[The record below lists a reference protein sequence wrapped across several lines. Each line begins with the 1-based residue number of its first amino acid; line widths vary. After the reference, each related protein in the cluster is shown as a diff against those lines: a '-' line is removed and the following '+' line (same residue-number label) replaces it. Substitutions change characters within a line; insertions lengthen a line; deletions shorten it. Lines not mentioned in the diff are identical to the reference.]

1 MSYGETQDTVSFG
14 LRGGWRKGLW
24 GDDLGF
30 HPPIEPPEGLSAQ
43 QKRRPR
49 PIAPESSF
57 PYYICLSTHHP
68 LTQEMVRS
76 YAELGAINHLGAAQ
90 LPSKAVVAAITQDL
104 LHLLFPGFYD
114 DDHLEGKE
122 LGPAVTDLLGSLEKV
137 LEKEMAKSLPKGG
150 GGESVSSKVRSF
162 LSRIPTVRA
171 VLKTD
176 VEAVLAGDPAARNV
190 EEILL
195 AYPGI
200 EAIAVQRMAHE
211 LYLLGVPLLPRMM
224 TEWAH
229 SRTGIDIHPGA
240 TIGPSFFIDHG
251 TGIVIGETTEIGRE
265 VRIYHGVT
273 LGARSVSGAETLR
286 GRKRHPTIEDRVT
299 IYPGA
304 AILGGET
311 VVGEGSTIGG
321 GVFLTKS
328 VPAHHLV
335 LAEHA
340 ALQIIPKSERPKGSE
355 YSI

>member
-1 MSYGETQDTVSFG
+1 
-14 LRGGWRKGLW
+14 
-24 GDDLGF
+24 
-30 HPPIEPPEGLSAQ
+30 
-43 QKRRPR
+43 
-49 PIAPESSF
+49 
-57 PYYICLSTHHP
+57 
-68 LTQEMVRS
+68 MVRS
-76 YAELGAINHLGAAQ
+76 FAELGAINHLGAAQ
-90 LPSKAVVAAITQDL
+90 LPSKSAVASVTEDL
-104 LHLLFPGFYD
+104 LHLMFPGFYD
-114 DDHLEGKE
+114 GDRLEGRE
-122 LGPAVTDLLGSLEKV
+122 LGPAITELLRSLEKA
-137 LEKEMAKSLPKGG
+137 LEKEVAKSLPKGG
-150 GGESVSSKVRSF
+150 GGESVESKVRSF
-162 LSRIPTVRA
+162 LGRLPAVRA

-176 VEAVLAGDPAARNV
+176 VEAVMAGDPAARNV

-224 TEWAH
+224 TEWVH

-240 TIGPSFFIDHG
+240 TIGASFFIDHG

-304 AILGGET
+304 TILGGET
-311 VVGEGSTIGG
+311 VVGQGSTIGG

-328 VPAHHLV
+328 VPPEHLV
-335 LAEHA
+335 FAEHA
-340 ALQIIPKSERPKGSE
+340 ALKVIPKSERPKGSE

>member
-1 MSYGETQDTVSFG
+1 M
-14 LRGGWRKGLW
+14 
-24 GDDLGF
+24 
-30 HPPIEPPEGLSAQ
+30 A
-43 QKRRPR
+43 
-49 PIAPESSF
+49 
-57 PYYICLSTHHP
+57 
-68 LTQEMVRS
+68 RS

-90 LPSKAVVAAITQDL
+90 LPSKAAVAGITQDL

-114 DDHLEGKE
+114 DDHLVNRE
-122 LGPAVTDLLGSLEKV
+122 LGPAITELLGSLEKA
-137 LEKEMAKSLPKGG
+137 LEKEMSKSLAKGA
-150 GGESVSSKVRSF
+150 GGESVQSKVRAF
-162 LSRIPTVRA
+162 LSRIPAVRA

-176 VEAVLAGDPAARNV
+176 VEAVMAGDPAARNV
-190 EEILL
+190 DEILL

-200 EAIAVQRMAHE
+200 EAIAVQRVGPGTF
-211 LYLLGVPLLPRMM
+211 LLGAPLLPRMM

-240 TIGPSFFIDHG
+240 TLGPSFFIDHG

-273 LGARSVSGAETLR
+273 LGARSVSGAESLR

-304 AILGGET
+304 TILGGET
-311 VVGEGSTIGG
+311 VVGQGSTVGG

-328 VPAHHLV
+328 VPPDHLV
-335 LAEHA
+335 FAEHA
-340 ALQIIPKSERPKGSE
+340 ALKIIPKSERPQGSE

>member
-1 MSYGETQDTVSFG
+1 
-14 LRGGWRKGLW
+14 
-24 GDDLGF
+24 
-30 HPPIEPPEGLSAQ
+30 
-43 QKRRPR
+43 
-49 PIAPESSF
+49 
-57 PYYICLSTHHP
+57 
-68 LTQEMVRS
+68 
-76 YAELGAINHLGAAQ
+76 
-90 LPSKAVVAAITQDL
+90 VAAITKDL
-104 LHLLFPGFYD
+104 LHLLFPGFYEGD
-114 DDHLEGKE
+114 YLEGKE
-122 LGPAVTDLLGSLEKV
+122 LGPAITELLGVVEKTLTREV
-137 LEKEMAKSLPKGG
+137 SKSLTGKVPS
-150 GGESVSSKVRSF
+150 GESAEGKVRSF
-162 LSRIPTVRA
+162 LARLPAVRA
-171 VLKTD
+171 ILKTD

-211 LYLLGVPLLPRMM
+211 MHLLGVPLFPRMM

-240 TIGPSFFIDHG
+240 NLGPSFFIDHG
-251 TGIVIGETTEIGRE
+251 TGVVIGETTQIGKE

-273 LGARSVSGAETLR
+273 LGARSVTGAESLR

-304 AILGGET
+304 TILGGET

-335 LAEHA
+335 FAEHA
-340 ALQIIPKSERPKGSE
+340 ALKIVPKSQRPQGSE
-355 YSI
+355 YTI

>member
-1 MSYGETQDTVSFG
+1 M
-14 LRGGWRKGLW
+14 
-24 GDDLGF
+24 
-30 HPPIEPPEGLSAQ
+30 
-43 QKRRPR
+43 PR
-49 PIAPESSF
+49 TTG
-57 PYYICLSTHHP
+57 LSTHHP
-68 LTQEMVRS
+68 LTAEMARS
-76 YAELGAINHLGAAQ
+76 YAELGAINHLGAPQ
-90 LPSKAVVAAITQDL
+90 LPSKAAVASITADL

-114 DDHLEGKE
+114 GDHLERRE
-122 LGPAVTDLLGSLEKV
+122 LGPAITELLGSLEKA

-150 GGESVSSKVRSF
+150 GGESVPSKVRSF
-162 LSRIPTVRA
+162 LSRIPAVRA

-176 VEAVLAGDPAARNV
+176 VEAVMAGDPAARNV

-211 LYLLGVPLLPRMM
+211 LYLLGTPLLPRMM

-273 LGARSVSGAETLR
+273 LGARSVSGAESLR

-304 AILGGET
+304 TILGGET
-311 VVGEGSTIGG
+311 VVGQGSTVGG

-328 VPAHHLV
+328 VPPDHLV
-335 LAEHA
+335 FAEHA
-340 ALQIIPKSERPKGSE
+340 ALKIIPKSERPKGSE

>member
-1 MSYGETQDTVSFG
+1 MTAE
-14 LRGGWRKGLW
+14 L
-24 GDDLGF
+24 
-30 HPPIEPPEGLSAQ
+30 
-43 QKRRPR
+43 
-49 PIAPESSF
+49 
-57 PYYICLSTHHP
+57 
-68 LTQEMVRS
+68 VRS

-90 LPSKAVVAAITQDL
+90 LPSKSAVAGITENL
-104 LHLLFPGFYD
+104 LHLIFPGFYD
-114 DDHLEGKE
+114 GDQLEGRE
-122 LGPAVTDLLGSLEKV
+122 LGPAITELLGAVEVS
-137 LEKEMAKSLPKGG
+137 LEKEMTKSLPKGG
-150 GGESVSSKVRSF
+150 KGESASSKVRSF
-162 LSRIPTVRA
+162 LARIPAVRA
-171 VLKTD
+171 LLKTD
-176 VEAVLAGDPAARNV
+176 VESVLGGDPAARNV

-240 TIGPSFFIDHG
+240 TLGPSFFIDHG

-273 LGARSVSGAETLR
+273 LGARSVGGAETLR

-304 AILGGET
+304 TILGGET

-321 GVFLTKS
+321 GVFLTQS
-328 VPAHHLV
+328 VPPQHLV
-335 LAEHA
+335 FAEHA
-340 ALQIIPKSERPKGSE
+340 ALKIIPKSERPKGSE

>member
-1 MSYGETQDTVSFG
+1 MS
-14 LRGGWRKGLW
+14 K
-24 GDDLGF
+24 
-30 HPPIEPPEGLSAQ
+30 
-43 QKRRPR
+43 
-49 PIAPESSF
+49 
-57 PYYICLSTHHP
+57 HHP
-68 LTQEMVRS
+68 LAAEMVRS
-76 YAELGAINHLGAAQ
+76 YAELAAINHLGGAQ
-90 LPSKAVVAAITQDL
+90 LPSKAAVAAITKDL
-104 LHLLFPGFYD
+104 LHLLFPGFYEGD
-114 DDHLEGKE
+114 YLEGKE
-122 LGPAVTDLLGSLEKV
+122 LGPAITELLGVVEKTLTREV
-137 LEKEMAKSLPKGG
+137 SKSLTGKVPS
-150 GGESVSSKVRSF
+150 GESAEGKVRSF
-162 LSRIPTVRA
+162 LARLPAVRA
-171 VLKTD
+171 ILKTD

-211 LYLLGVPLLPRMM
+211 MHLLGVPLFPRMM

-240 TIGPSFFIDHG
+240 NLGPSFFIDHG
-251 TGIVIGETTEIGRE
+251 TGVVIGETTQIGKE

-273 LGARSVSGAETLR
+273 LGARSVTGAESLR

-304 AILGGET
+304 TILGGET

-335 LAEHA
+335 FAEHA
-340 ALQIIPKSERPKGSE
+340 ALKIVPKSQRPQGSE
-355 YSI
+355 YTI

>member
-1 MSYGETQDTVSFG
+1 MSQ
-14 LRGGWRKGLW
+14 
-24 GDDLGF
+24 
-30 HPPIEPPEGLSAQ
+30 
-43 QKRRPR
+43 
-49 PIAPESSF
+49 
-57 PYYICLSTHHP
+57 HHP
-68 LTQEMVRS
+68 LAAEMVRS
-76 YAELGAINHLGAAQ
+76 YAELAAINHLGGAQ
-90 LPSKAVVAAITQDL
+90 LPSKAAVSAITEDL
-104 LHLLFPGFYD
+104 LHLLFPGFYEGD
-114 DDHLEGKE
+114 DLEGKE
-122 LGPAVTDLLGSLEKV
+122 LGPAITAMLGAVEKALTREV
-137 LEKEMAKSLPKGG
+137 SKSLSGKVAA
-150 GGESVSSKVRSF
+150 GESAEGKVRSF
-162 LSRIPTVRA
+162 LSRLPAVRA
-171 VLKTD
+171 ILKTD

-211 LYLLGVPLLPRMM
+211 MHLLGVPLFPRMM

-240 TIGPSFFIDHG
+240 ILGPSFFIDHG
-251 TGIVIGETTEIGRE
+251 TGVVIGETTQIGKE

-273 LGARSVSGAETLR
+273 LGARSVTGAETLR

-304 AILGGET
+304 TILGGET

-335 LAEHA
+335 FAEHA
-340 ALQIIPKSERPKGSE
+340 ALKIVPKSQRPQGSE

>member
-1 MSYGETQDTVSFG
+1 LTGE
-14 LRGGWRKGLW
+14 L
-24 GDDLGF
+24 
-30 HPPIEPPEGLSAQ
+30 
-43 QKRRPR
+43 
-49 PIAPESSF
+49 
-57 PYYICLSTHHP
+57 
-68 LTQEMVRS
+68 VRS

-90 LPSKAVVAAITQDL
+90 LPSKAAVAAITEDL

-114 DDHLEGKE
+114 GDHLEGRE
-122 LGPAVTDLLGSLEKV
+122 LGPAITELLGSVEKA
-137 LEKEMAKSLPKGG
+137 LEKEMAKSAPKGG
-150 GGESVSSKVRSF
+150 GGESVQSKVRTF
-162 LSRIPTVRA
+162 LSRIPAVRA
-171 VLKTD
+171 ILKTD
-176 VEAVLAGDPAARNV
+176 VEAVMGGDPAARNV

-211 LYLLGVPLLPRMM
+211 LYLLGTPLLPRMM

-240 TIGPSFFIDHG
+240 NLGPSFFIDHG

-273 LGARSVSGAETLR
+273 LGARSVSGAESLR

-304 AILGGET
+304 TILGGET
-311 VVGEGSTIGG
+311 VVGQGSTVGG

-328 VPAHHLV
+328 VPPEHLV
-335 LAEHA
+335 FAEHA
-340 ALQIIPKSERPKGSE
+340 TLKIIPKAERPKGSE

>member
-1 MSYGETQDTVSFG
+1 
-14 LRGGWRKGLW
+14 
-24 GDDLGF
+24 
-30 HPPIEPPEGLSAQ
+30 
-43 QKRRPR
+43 
-49 PIAPESSF
+49 
-57 PYYICLSTHHP
+57 
-68 LTQEMVRS
+68 MVRS
-76 YAELGAINHLGAAQ
+76 FAELGAINHLGAAQ
-90 LPSKAVVAAITQDL
+90 LPSKSAVALVTEDL
-104 LHLLFPGFYD
+104 LHLMFPGFYD
-114 DDHLEGKE
+114 GDRLEGRE
-122 LGPAVTDLLGSLEKV
+122 LGPAITELLSSLEKA
-137 LEKEMAKSLPKGG
+137 LEKEVAKSLPKGG
-150 GGESVSSKVRSF
+150 GGESVESKVRSF
-162 LSRIPTVRA
+162 LGRLPAVRA

-176 VEAVLAGDPAARNV
+176 VEAVMTGDPAARNV

-224 TEWAH
+224 TEWVH

-240 TIGPSFFIDHG
+240 TIGASFFIDHG

-304 AILGGET
+304 TILGGET
-311 VVGEGSTIGG
+311 VVGQGSTIGG

-328 VPAHHLV
+328 VPPEHLV
-335 LAEHA
+335 FAEHA
-340 ALQIIPKSERPKGSE
+340 ALQVIPKSERPKGSE

>member
-1 MSYGETQDTVSFG
+1 
-14 LRGGWRKGLW
+14 
-24 GDDLGF
+24 
-30 HPPIEPPEGLSAQ
+30 
-43 QKRRPR
+43 
-49 PIAPESSF
+49 
-57 PYYICLSTHHP
+57 
-68 LTQEMVRS
+68 MVRS

-211 LYLLGVPLLPRMM
+211 LYLLGAPLLPRMM

-286 GRKRHPTIEDRVT
+286 GRKRHPTIEGDVV
-299 IYPGA
+299 IYA
-304 AILGGET
+304 NSSILGGET
-311 VVGEGSTIGG
+311 VIGKGSIIGG
-321 GVFLTKS
+321 NVWLTQS
-328 VPAHHLV
+328 VPA
-335 LAEHA
+335 
-340 ALQIIPKSERPKGSE
+340 GSVVFNKLE
-355 YSI
+355 TGQTMPEKK